1 MSTLAH
7 TVSDSRTML
16 RRNLKH
22 AVRYPIITYLIATP
36 VIFLLLFVY
45 VFGATLG
52 TGIGGT
58 GTDAYLNYVV
68 PGVLLLAITGG
79 VTGPALSVSKDLT
92 EGIIARFRTMNIS
105 RSAVLTGHVLGNL
118 IQVLI
123 AVTVVLAIALLMGFR
138 APADVLGWLGAA
150 GLLVA
155 IGYALCWLGAATR
168 ADGTARGLLRVHPLE
183 QLRSVAGEDE
193 QRVVDADREP
203 EHQRER
209 RDRVAQVDEP
219 GGRGDPGEA
228 DPDAERR
235 GQQRQ
240 AGGEQ
245 RPERERQH
253 ERGDAEPQQL
263 ADARLARRD
272 HGVTAELDLHAGL
285 PSLLRRALHG
295 FE

>member
-155 IGYALCWLGAATR
+155 IGYALCWLGAAFGVF
-168 ADGTARGLLRVHPLE
+168 AKGVESASNLPMPLMLLPFLGSGFVPTE
-183 QLRSVAGEDE
+183 SM
-193 QRVVDADREP
+193 
-203 EHQRER
+203 
-209 RDRVAQVDEP
+209 P
-219 GGRGDPGEA
+219 GWLQWF
-228 DPDAERR
+228 AEY
-235 GQQRQ
+235 QPFTPFI
-240 AGGEQ
+240 ET
-245 RPERERQH
+245 
-253 ERGDAEPQQL
+253 L
-263 ADARLARRD
+263 
-272 HGVTAELDLHAGL
+272 
-285 PSLLRRALHG
+285 RALLFDTELG
-295 FE
+295 NNGWLSLGWIVAISLIGWGWARYLYERKAVMAA